1 MAEQKTPWTP
11 EQHAEWLIKSINSYR
26 ESTGRDPLSKQFEE
40 EIQESMRERLGGRT
54 KEDSE
59 E

>member
-1 MAEQKTPWTP
+1 MAGQKTPWTP

-26 ESTGRDPLSKQFEE
+26 ESTGRDSLSKQFEE
-40 EIQESMRERLGGRT
+40 EIQESMRERLGDQT
-54 KEDSE
+54 KNSSE